1 MADLD
6 YLLSGAGGGLRGLID
21 AYKMKLEA
29 DRDKGKVQLLKTA
42 PKRDDMLG
50 LARLLETQRHNK
62 ELERLAAQ
70 RLAEPPF
77 VDDEPTIEEHGGVQ
91 YLVRRSRQG
100 QKIYQ
105 QQRGSTADTTELAG
119 NMSSLETAPEFLTA
133 LSNLGPEDS
142 VIANLKRKIAQAPVI
157 GTLAGAVS
165 PSIANV
171 QQKGSAF
178 ITPYLQ
184 SGGGKALTE
193 SEKATF
199 KERVRQIA
207 LTGDKGT
214 ARRGLADLVREILGK
229 TEAGIATRSA
239 GPATP
244 ELQQR
249 FERIREANRRAGL
262 AGDGGIRLQGDKA
275 KRLEE
280 LRRKRDAGTL
290 GAP

>member
-6 YLLSGAGGGLRGLID
+6 YFLSGAGGGLRGLID

-29 DRDKGKVQLLKTA
+29 DRDKEKVQFFKTT
-42 PKRDDMLG
+42 PEKDDTLG

-62 ELERLAAQ
+62 EMESLRA
-70 RLAEPPF
+70 RPF
-77 VDDEPTIEEHGGVQ
+77 MDEEPTIEERGGVQ
-91 YLVRRSRQG
+91 YLVRRGREG

-119 NMSSLETAPEFLTA
+119 NMASLETAPEFLAA
-133 LSNLGPEDS
+133 LSGLGPEDS
-142 VIANLKRKIAQAPVI
+142 VIANLKRKIAQAPVV
-157 GTLAGAVS
+157 GTLAGAMS

-214 ARRGLADLVREILGK
+214 AQRGLADLVREILGK

-249 FERIREANRRAGL
+249 FERIREANRQAGL
-262 AGDGGIRLQGDKA
+262 AGDGGGIRLQGDKA

-280 LRRKRDAGTL
+280 LRRKRDAGLL